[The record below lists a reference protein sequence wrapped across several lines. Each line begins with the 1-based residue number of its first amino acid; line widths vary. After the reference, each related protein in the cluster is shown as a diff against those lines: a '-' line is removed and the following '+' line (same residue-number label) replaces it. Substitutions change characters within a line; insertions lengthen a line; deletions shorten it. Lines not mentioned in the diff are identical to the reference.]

1 MNILIISDTHG
12 FDDRVRVI
20 LDRIGPFD
28 MLIHCGDVEGQE
40 AEIQEWADCPCLMVA
55 GNNDWSSRLPRE
67 IVTTIDDYKVMI
79 THGNRYV
86 VSLDKEMLREEAL
99 SRDVDICM
107 FGHTHKPLVETKGS
121 LTMLNPGSLSYPRQI
136 SRDPT
141 YILMRIDEEHQAHY
155 DVRVFHD

>member
-28 MLIHCGDVEGQE
+28 MLIHCGDVERQE

-67 IVTTIDDYKVMI
+67 K
-79 THGNRYV
+79 
-86 VSLDKEMLREEAL
+86 A
-99 SRDVDICM
+99 
-107 FGHTHKPLVETKGS
+107 
-121 LTMLNPGSLSYPRQI
+121 
-136 SRDPT
+136 
-141 YILMRIDEEHQAHY
+141 
-155 DVRVFHD
+155 

>member
-1 MNILIISDTHG
+1 
-12 FDDRVRVI
+12 
-20 LDRIGPFD
+20 
-28 MLIHCGDVEGQE
+28 
-40 AEIQEWADCPCLMVA
+40 MVA

-67 IVTTIDDYKVMI
+67 IVTNIDDYKVMI
-79 THGNRYV
+79 THGNRYG